1 MFRLSQITIL
11 IVFTSILGLAFTV
24 QPTSADWGVSFNTGD
39 TNPYGSYYGDR
50 ITSEYRRG
58 YQTDDWVE
66 RGESSITESPI
77 FSDGIRLAAWASRDE
92 NEYDYAI
99 ASAVY
104 YFDVPSEARSVRIKI
119 QYEGENDR
127 DDVNDEIAGRMWI
140 KRTANSGNYEEYYP
154 SEGRYESV
162 DKPLYGD
169 TFALPAKKRLEI
181 IRTSAQD
188 HVDDGIMELHVVAE
202 GRQRIDVK
210 YIEIETY
217 SYMPTIRVIT
227 RYYKDYSWRPWSDYT
242 YWYFYTGPVYHFS
255 DFYYVQYTY
264 PYYRTRYIEV
274 RRNYDDYLR
283 VYYGRHSQRHI
294 RWDDVAIIHRGS
306 PRHWDRDRLNRW
318 TSDYD
323 EARKG
328 YNVVSTNT
336 KRSVEYQRS
345 RERVRSV
352 LDNTPRKS
360 PSALRARSTEVET
373 RGSAVTEMK
382 QRREFTGTEPK
393 AIPDVRSRSVE
404 SRSTERTQ
412 IRTEKNNSSDSSK
425 VRKEESRSSIRVQ
438 TENNKEPEKIRKV
451 PETNRSQEQ
460 QKPTQRNNEQI
471 KKRSEVTK
479 EKKTEEVRKTERVQ
493 RSEEKAPPKKEEV
506 KKSETTTDDDDDD
519 KDKDKKDSSDKNT
532 QRKRISSK

>member
-1 MFRLSQITIL
+1 MFRISQITIL

-24 QPTSADWGVSFNTGD
+24 QPTSADLSVSIGVGD

-66 RGESSITESPI
+66 RGESSITESPV

-104 YFDVPSEARSVRIKI
+104 YFDVPSAARSVRIKI

-127 DDVNDEIAGRMWI
+127 DDVNDEIAGRVWI
-140 KRTANSGNYEEYYP
+140 KRSANSGNYEEYYP

-188 HVDDGIMELHVVAE
+188 HVEDGIMELHVVAE

-210 YIEIETY
+210 YIEVETY
-217 SYMPTIRVIT
+217 SYMPTVRVIT

-264 PYYRTRYIEV
+264 PYYRTRYIDV
-274 RRNYDDYLR
+274 RRNYDNYLR
-283 VYYGRHSQRHI
+283 IYYGRHPQRHI
-294 RWDDVAIIHRGS
+294 RWDDVVVIHRGS
-306 PRHWDRDRLNRW
+306 PRNWDRGRLNRW

-323 EARKG
+323 EARKN
-328 YNVVSTNT
+328 YKIVSTNTNT

-352 LDNTPRKS
+352 LDNTSRKS
-360 PSALRARSTEVET
+360 
-373 RGSAVTEMK
+373 
-382 QRREFTGTEPK
+382 
-393 AIPDVRSRSVE
+393 
-404 SRSTERTQ
+404 
-412 IRTEKNNSSDSSK
+412 
-425 VRKEESRSSIRVQ
+425 
-438 TENNKEPEKIRKV
+438 
-451 PETNRSQEQ
+451 
-460 QKPTQRNNEQI
+460 
-471 KKRSEVTK
+471 
-479 EKKTEEVRKTERVQ
+479 
-493 RSEEKAPPKKEEV
+493 
-506 KKSETTTDDDDDD
+506 
-519 KDKDKKDSSDKNT
+519 
-532 QRKRISSK
+532 

>member
-1 MFRLSQITIL
+1 MFRISQITVL
-11 IVFTSILGLAFTV
+11 IVFTSILGLAFAV
-24 QPTSADWGVSFNTGD
+24 QPTSADFGVSFNTGD

-66 RGESSITESPI
+66 RGESSITESPV
-77 FSDGIRLAAWASRDE
+77 FSDGIRLAAWATRDE

-127 DDVNDEIAGRMWI
+127 DDVNDEIAGRVWI
-140 KRTANSGNYEEYYP
+140 KRTTNGGDYEEYYP

-188 HVDDGIMELHVVAE
+188 HVEDGIMELHVVAE

-210 YIEIETY
+210 YIEVETY

-227 RYYKDYSWRPWSDYT
+227 RYYKDYSWRPWNDYT

-264 PYYRTRYIEV
+264 PYYHTRYIEV

-283 VYYGRHSQRHI
+283 IYYGRNSQHHI

-352 LDNTPRKS
+352 LDNTSRKS
-360 PSALRARSTEVET
+360 PSALRASSTEVET

-382 QRREFTGTEPK
+382 QRREFTGTEPR

-404 SRSTERTQ
+404 SRSTERTP
-412 IRTEKNNSSDSSK
+412 IRTEKNSSSESSK
-425 VRKEESRSSIRVQ
+425 IRKEESRSSIRVQ
-438 TENNKEPEKIRKV
+438 TENNRV
-451 PETNRSQEQ
+451 PEVRKAPDTNRSQEQ
-460 QKPTQRNNEQI
+460 QKPSQRNNEQI
-471 KKRSEVTK
+471 KKRSEATK
-479 EKKTEEVRKTERVQ
+479 ENKSQEVRKPERVQ
-493 RSEEKAPPKKEEV
+493 RSEEKAPPKQEEV
-506 KKSETTTDDDDDD
+506 KKSDKTTTDDEED
-519 KDKDKKDSSDKNT
+519 KRQIKKT
-532 QRKRISSK
+532 G